1 MVAERKLFIGHKLRR
16 LRREEGVTQAQ
27 MAHDLGI
34 SAAYLNLIEHNQ
46 RPITVNVLLRLGDAF
61 GVNIQEFAVDDTD
74 TQSSRLQEVLADPL
88 FSTLDLTRQ
97 DLRDAVERVPLV
109 VEALNLVYSRYQ
121 QGSAGGEG
129 RPAGEALLGRPAEVD
144 DLLDA
149 LEARQN
155 HFAVLENAAEAL
167 SNDAG
172 LRQSALESGLTRH
185 LAEVHGH
192 VVPSMPARVME
203 TTPYRHDFHGKRV
216 LFNELA
222 PLETRVFAL
231 GKTVADLQL
240 RDEFNEII
248 AATKLREPTSE
259 AMMRTTLTSYFAAAL
274 MMPYARFTEAA
285 LESRHD
291 IDVLQA
297 RFGASF
303 EQVAHR
309 LTTLQRPGTRA
320 LPFFLLR
327 MDAAGNVSKRFS
339 AGGFSF
345 SRYGGA
351 CPAWSIVNAPQHPG
365 NLGVD
370 KVQLPDGSEF
380 LSLAKSIRK
389 GLPLA
394 GRPQRRLTVV
404 LGCSFEHAEHVV
416 YADSV
421 RDAPPS
427 PVGTNCRL
435 CPRSRCEHRAFPAS
449 GAAQL

>member
-1 MVAERKLFIGHKLRR
+1 MVAERKLFLGHKLRR

-46 RPITVNVLLRLGDAF
+46 RPITVNVLLRLGEAF
-61 GVNIQEFAVDDTD
+61 GVNIQEFAVDDSD

-88 FSTLDLTRQ
+88 FASLELMRQ
-97 DLRDAVERVPLV
+97 DLREAVERAPLIT
-109 VEALNLVYSRYQ
+109 EALQLVYSRYQ
-121 QGSAGGEG
+121 QGGSNEG
-129 RPAGEALLGRPAEVD
+129 RPAGDALLGRPAEVD
-144 DLLDA
+144 ELLDA

-155 HFAVLENAAEAL
+155 HFGVLETAAETL
-167 SNDAG
+167 SDEAG
-172 LRQSALESGLTRH
+172 LRQSALELGLSRY
-185 LAEVHGH
+185 LAETHGH
-192 VVPSMPARVME
+192 VVRSMPAKVME
-203 TTPYRHDFHGKRV
+203 TTAYRHDFHGKRV

-222 PLETRVFAL
+222 PIETRVFAL
-231 GKTVADLQL
+231 GRTVAELSL
-240 RDEFNEII
+240 RDEIGDLI
-248 AATKLREPTSE
+248 AAMKLREPASE
-259 AMMRTTLTSYFAAAL
+259 AMMRATLTSYFAAAL
-274 MMPYARFTEAA
+274 MMPYARFSEAA
-285 LESRHD
+285 LETRHD
-291 IDVLQA
+291 LDILQA

-309 LTTLQRPGTRA
+309 LTTLQRPGTKA

-370 KVQLPDGSEF
+370 KVQLPEGGEF

-404 LGCSFEHAEHVV
+404 LGCSFEFAEQVV
-416 YADSV
+416 YADSLL
-421 RDAPPS
+421 DAEPA

-435 CPRSRCEHRAFPAS
+435 CPRQRCEHRAFPAS
-449 GAAQL
+449 GAAKL

>member
-1 MVAERKLFIGHKLRR
+1 MVTERKLFIGHKLRR
-16 LRREEGVTQAQ
+16 LRRDEGVTQAQ

-74 TQSSRLQEVLADPL
+74 TQSSRLQEILADPL
-88 FSTLDLTRQ
+88 FSGLELTRQ
-97 DLRDAVERVPLV
+97 DLRDAVERVPMIA
-109 VEALNLVYSRYQ
+109 EALQLVYSRYQ
-121 QGSAGGEG
+121 QGGAPDG
-129 RPAGEALLGRPAEVD
+129 RPAGEAALGRPAEVD
-144 DLLDA
+144 ELLDA
-149 LEARQN
+149 LEDRQN
-155 HFAVLENAAEAL
+155 HFPVLENAAEAL
-167 SNDAG
+167 SDDAG
-172 LRQSALESGLTRH
+172 LRQNALESGLSRY
-185 LAEVHGH
+185 LAEAHGH
-192 VVPSMPARVME
+192 VVRSMPARVME

-216 LFNELA
+216 LFNELT
-222 PLETRVFAL
+222 PVESRVFAL
-231 GKTVADLQL
+231 GKIVADLQL
-240 RDEFNEII
+240 RDEINEII
-248 AATKLREPTSE
+248 AAFKLREPASE
-259 AMMRTTLTSYFAAAL
+259 AMMRATLTSYFAGAL

-285 LESRHD
+285 LETRHD
-291 IDVLQA
+291 IDILQA
-297 RFGASF
+297 RFGTSF

-351 CPAWSIVNAPQHPG
+351 CPAWSIVNAPRHPG

-370 KVQLPDGSEF
+370 KVQLPEGGEF

-389 GLPLA
+389 GLPTS
-394 GRPQRRLTVV
+394 GRAQRRLTVV

-416 YADSV
+416 YADSL
-421 RDAPPS
+421 RDTEPS

-435 CPRSRCEHRAFPAS
+435 CPRARCEYRAFPAS